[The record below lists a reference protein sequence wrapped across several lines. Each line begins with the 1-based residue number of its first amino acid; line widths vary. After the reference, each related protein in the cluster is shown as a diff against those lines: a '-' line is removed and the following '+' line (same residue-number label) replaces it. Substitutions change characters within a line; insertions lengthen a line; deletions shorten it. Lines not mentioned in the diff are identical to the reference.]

1 MILKNITIQN
11 LGSID
16 YLSQDFSDRLNIIN
30 TRRADELFYAIRLTL
45 NHKMPTQKIIA
56 DQSTRIEA
64 RINLDGSDYSITVT
78 PDRSG
83 ILRLICYGEGG
94 LMDTD
99 KYLYL
104 SSHCY
109 EQDNADTYDGD
120 DRDSVPKF
128 LKYLNE
134 DYYFEPRELSERTGG
149 LSDLKAFRRQ
159 LRLFAEEFEPCLL
172 REGKQYEMTVDKN
185 GRYSVRSRISPDE
198 TVCLGESEDVLFSY
212 LCFLYTAKFWSD
224 FDEIRDFNRIK
235 KPLIIKSFF
244 ERLDEG
250 IDTTNILDETEKAE
264 RQVIIL
270 KR

>member
-16 YLSQDFSDRLNIIN
+16 YLSQDFSDRLNIIH
-30 TRRADELFYAIRLTL
+30 THRPDELFYAIRLTL
-45 NHKMPTQKIIA
+45 NHKIPTQKIIA

-64 RINLDGSDYSITVT
+64 KVRLDGRDYSVTVA

-99 KYLYL
+99 QYLYL

-134 DYYFEPRELSERTGG
+134 DCYFEPRELSERTDG
-149 LSDLKAFRRQ
+149 LSDIKAFRRQ
-159 LRLFAEEFEPCLL
+159 LRLFADKFEPRLL
-172 REGKQYEMTVDKN
+172 RDGKQYEITVDEN
-185 GRYSVRSRISPDE
+185 GRYDLRGRSSPDE
-198 TVCLGESEDVLFSY
+198 AVHLSESEDVLFSY

-235 KPLIIKSFF
+235 KPIIVKSFF

-250 IDTTNILDETEKAE
+250 IDTSEILDETEKAE